1 MNVFP
6 FCFTSIL
13 YFRSQTDNEGNIT
26 AESGTGG
33 GSTNMESAPC
43 TKTGQPILEDLSG
56 KT

>member
-1 MNVFP
+1 MNVFS
-6 FCFTSIL
+6 FFLTSIF

-33 GSTNMESAPC
+33 GSTSMESAPC

-56 KT
+56 KR